1 MDRRTPILAVAAGLA
16 VLAPAASAAPGD
28 VVNRAEANFP
38 TLATA
43 ATVEKIEGK
52 EGLDLR
58 ATGSDGRP
66 VDVEALLND
75 DRAKQ
80 RDAFGALDA
89 RLVRHLD
96 GLADDERVPVAI
108 WLVEPERTLG
118 ERPQEGATSE
128 DVDKLARLQTE
139 RRAAEVAEVTTPFL
153 EQLRRF
159 DEEAAASTSSPLV
172 WATLPAGLVR
182 ELAKDERVDTIYG
195 DLERGGP
202 ETNLSREVVGA
213 NLAPANTLDGSGVQV
228 GVVES
233 GGLADTTNPFMT
245 IERSDPG
252 PSCGTTT
259 AHATGVAGIIR
270 ARPGV
275 SRIFSFPIRNTLQGF
290 APASRLSVGSWCNT
304 GDHRPRIDSAA
315 NWGARV
321 ITNSYFTGTT
331 GAVTADDRH
340 ADGLVHDRWRLF
352 VKSAGNRGAGDGR
365 VTSPGNGYNVLAVGN
380 VDLRG
385 TPARADDVMSATSSF
400 VDPTSTTGDREKPEL
415 SAPGTNIQMLSN
427 GFPWA
432 GQVNSGT
439 SFAAPK
445 VAGTA
450 ARLIQRKPFL
460 GVWPEQLRATL
471 MASAANNIEGAT
483 RLSDV
488 DGAGMMA
495 VDTAVRIL
503 DDNRH
508 GGRLV
513 DCNTFGRSQVVS
525 STQLG
530 AGQRLRAAI
539 SWTADPSAV
548 DHANRPSADL
558 DLEVRGPGGS
568 VFSSSF
574 DNTSE
579 IVDFRASTAG
589 TFEVRVVN
597 FRCAR
602 PTFVGWAH
610 TNG

>member
-1 MDRRTPILAVAAGLA
+1 MHRRTPVLAVVAGLA

-38 TLATA
+38 SLATA

-58 ATGSDGRP
+58 ATRSDGRP
-66 VDVEALLND
+66 VDVEALLDD

-80 RDAFGALDA
+80 RDAFGALDV

-118 ERPQEGATSE
+118 ERPEEGAGPE
-128 DVDKLARLQTE
+128 DVDKLAQLQTE
-139 RRAAEVAEVTTPFL
+139 RRAAQVAEVTTPFL
-153 EQLRRF
+153 ERLRRF

-172 WATLPAGLVR
+172 WATLPAGVVR
-182 ELAKDERVDTIYG
+182 ELARDERVDTIYG
-195 DLERGGP
+195 DLEQGGP

-213 NLAPANTLDGSGVQV
+213 NLAPANTLDGAGVQV
-228 GVVES
+228 GIVES
-233 GGLADTTNPFMT
+233 GGVADTTNPFMR
-245 IERSDPG
+245 IERTDPG
-252 PSCGTTT
+252 PSCGTST
-259 AHATGVAGIIR
+259 AHATGVAGIIG

-275 SRIFSFPIRNTLQGF
+275 ARIFSFPIRNTLQGF
-290 APASRLSVGSWCNT
+290 APASRLSVGSWCST
-304 GDHRPRIDSAA
+304 GDNRPRIDSAA

-321 ITNSYFTGTT
+321 ITNSYWTDAT

-352 VKSAGNRGAGDGR
+352 VKSAGNRGTGDGR

-385 TPARADDVMSATSSF
+385 TPARADDLMSATSSF
-400 VDPTSTTGDREKPEL
+400 VDPTSTVGDREKPEL
-415 SAPGTNIQMLSN
+415 SAPGTNIQMLAN
-427 GFPWA
+427 GSPWI
-432 GQVNSGT
+432 GQSDSGT
-439 SFAAPK
+439 SFAAPM

-460 GVWPEQLRATL
+460 GIWPEQLRAIL
-471 MASAANNIEGAT
+471 MASAVNNIEGAT

-488 DGAGMMA
+488 DGAGMIA
-495 VDTAVRIL
+495 ADTAARIL

-508 GGRLV
+508 GGRHV
-513 DCNTFGRSQVVS
+513 DCGTFGSSQVVS
-525 STQLG
+525 STQL
-530 AGQRLRAAI
+530 AANQRLRAAI

-558 DLEVRGPGGS
+558 DLEVRGPSGP

-579 IVDFRASTAG
+579 IVDLRAPTPG
-589 TFEVRVVN
+589 TYEIRVIN

-602 PTFVGWAH
+602 STFVGWAH